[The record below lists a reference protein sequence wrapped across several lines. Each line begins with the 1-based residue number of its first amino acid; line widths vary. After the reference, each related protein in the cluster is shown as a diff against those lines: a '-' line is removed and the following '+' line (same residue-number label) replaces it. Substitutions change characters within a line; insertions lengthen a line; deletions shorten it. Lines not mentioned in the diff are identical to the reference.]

1 MVPFRA
7 RSPQVPLV
15 PGIVRCEP
23 GPYGSSAVGQP
34 TTSLVA
40 LQSVLAA
47 RKPGTIPA
55 MTNDPESPD

>member
-1 MVPFRA
+1 
-7 RSPQVPLV
+7 
-15 PGIVRCEP
+15 
-23 GPYGSSAVGQP
+23 
-34 TTSLVA
+34 VA